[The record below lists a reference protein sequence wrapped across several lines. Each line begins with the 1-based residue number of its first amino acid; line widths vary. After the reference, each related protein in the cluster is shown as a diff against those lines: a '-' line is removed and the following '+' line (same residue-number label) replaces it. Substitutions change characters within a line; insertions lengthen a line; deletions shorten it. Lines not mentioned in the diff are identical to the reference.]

1 MANEPAVI
9 KAPDVINAGPSAI
22 NNDQAVAK
30 DTPFV
35 SVRNLTIGYG
45 DRIVQQ
51 NLNFDIKRNDI
62 FFIIGGSGT
71 GKTTLLKSMIGLL
84 PPSQGETLYA
94 LDNKTADINFYNADE
109 NTQLDLLKNWG
120 ITYQSGALLSSMS
133 LAENV
138 ALPLQLYTD
147 LSEKQIAETVAYKL
161 ALVGLSGFETF
172 YPAELSGGM
181 HKRAGLARALALDPK
196 LLFFDEPSAG
206 LDPIS
211 SLRLDQLIVQ
221 ICQALDS
228 TVIIVSHELPSILTI
243 GTNSV
248 VLDAETKTMLDSGD
262 PKELVKNS
270 KADKV
275 RQFLNREEG
284 STTKSASTDATRDAK
299 KTESTADKNNEEK
312 KA

>member
-1 MANEPAVI
+1 MAIEPAVTQGAVVNKD
-9 KAPDVINAGPSAI
+9 KAPVNT
-22 NNDQAVAK
+22 QAVAK

-35 SVRNLTIGYG
+35 SVRDLTIGYG

-84 PPSQGETLYA
+84 PPRQGETLYA
-94 LDNKTADINFYNADE
+94 LDNKKADINFYNADE
-109 NTQLDLLKNWG
+109 NTQLALLKNWG

-262 PKELVKNS
+262 PKELVNNS

-275 RQFLNREEG
+275 RQFLNREE
-284 STTKSASTDATRDAK
+284 SSATKSASTATTNDAK
-299 KTESTADKNNEEK
+299 KLDSDLDRNTEEK

>member
-1 MANEPAVI
+1 MTIAAYIAKN
-9 KAPDVINAGPSAI
+9 PSA
-22 NNDQAVAK
+22 VK
-30 DTPFV
+30 DEPFV
-35 SVRNLTIGYG
+35 AVRDLTISYG
-45 DRIVQQ
+45 DRIIQR
-51 NLNFDIKRNDI
+51 NLNFDIKKNDI
-62 FFIIGGSGT
+62 FFIIGGSGS

-84 PPSQGETLYA
+84 PPIQGETLYGG
-94 LDNKTADINFYNADE
+94 TNFYNANDT
-109 NTQLDLLKNWG
+109 TQLELLKSWG
-120 ITYQSGALLSSMS
+120 ITYQSGALFSSMS
-133 LAENV
+133 IAENV

-228 TVIIVSHELPSILTI
+228 TVIIVSHELPSILSI
-243 GTNSV
+243 GTNGV
-248 VLDAETKTMLDSGD
+248 ILDAQAKTMLDSGD
-262 PKELVKNS
+262 PKQMLINS
-270 KADKV
+270 KEEKV
-275 RQFLNREEG
+275 RQFLNRAENT
-284 STTKSASTDATRDAK
+284 TTKAT
-299 KTESTADKNNEEK
+299 KNNEEQK
-312 KA
+312 T